1 MSVTAAMAMG
11 RAVIERTLMP
21 DTCEIQSVTL
31 TPDGYGDNTEVWAT
45 DETVACQ
52 VSDLSARE
60 AQIADKLSEVVDY
73 QITLPATT
81 DVTAQ
86 NRIRHTRNA
95 VVTVFSIVGVRDRPS
110 IELARTVLAR
120 IARP

>member
-1 MSVTAAMAMG
+1 MSVGAAVTAG
-11 RAVIERTLMP
+11 RAVLERHLMP
-21 DTCEIQSVTL
+21 DSCEIQSVTL
-31 TPDGYGDNTEVWAT
+31 TPDGYGDNTEVWTT

-81 DVTAQ
+81 SVAAV

-95 VVTVFSIVGVRDRPS
+95 VVTLFSIVGVRDRPS
-110 IELARTVLAR
+110 IELARTVLVR